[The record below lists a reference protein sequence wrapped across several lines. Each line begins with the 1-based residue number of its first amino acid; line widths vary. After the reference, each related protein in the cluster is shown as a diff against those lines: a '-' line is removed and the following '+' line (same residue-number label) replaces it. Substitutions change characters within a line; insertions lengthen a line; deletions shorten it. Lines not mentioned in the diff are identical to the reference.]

1 MLTKMCFILHSVIST
16 DLTKKFQNK
25 YKFEL
30 IGIKCLTG
38 DRRSADNVEEDA
50 PVASVST
57 APSADVVQLSSSTS
71 VSVSASSSTSAPEG
85 PSAASGPG
93 YFAVFCVVCTCNVIF
108 LEKYF
113 SGNFPENFQVP
124 CQKNMTLNYR

>member
-38 DRRSADNVEEDA
+38 DRRSADNIEC
-50 PVASVST
+50 
-57 APSADVVQLSSSTS
+57 L
-71 VSVSASSSTSAPEG
+71 
-85 PSAASGPG
+85 
-93 YFAVFCVVCTCNVIF
+93 VFTLLTV
-108 LEKYF
+108 
-113 SGNFPENFQVP
+113 
-124 CQKNMTLNYR
+124 KNTHLHRDL